1 MIIASQEEFCQF
13 FHTIMFSFAG
23 ICSEEIKN
31 FTANISRQNFNCS
44 SSQRIAQQVRAVKH
58 NFIQFSCSV
67 GPPLSDQSDP
77 VSPPSLFASL
87 ISGKNKSLED
97 LCWKVLSNEK
107 DKRPYYYTIE
117 FAINTAIHPIFLKI
131 QALHQKRN
139 YFGAFMPSF

>member
-1 MIIASQEEFCQF
+1 
-13 FHTIMFSFAG
+13 MFSFAG

-44 SSQRIAQQVRAVKH
+44 SSWRNAQQVRPTEMTNIISYISH
-58 NFIQFSCSV
+58 SSWSV
-67 GPPLSDQSDP
+67 GPALSDQSDP

-107 DKRPYYYTIE
+107 DKRPYSTIE
-117 FAINTAIHPIFLKI
+117 FAINTAILFISSSLKFKPTLEKKLFWC
-131 QALHQKRN
+131 LHSKCL
-139 YFGAFMPSF
+139 SF